1 MAINLAFTVDN
12 INTVIHIY
20 NTIEVQ
26 RANHELPV
34 DLTNY
39 ATLSGVSGHPIYLT
53 GGTTQYTL
61 WDPAGTA
68 SNWYRSRYYHTTTNA
83 YSAWSDPV
91 LGEAGD
97 LFYNPLFPPEIA
109 YGSSDQAIIDKL
121 RILIGDP
128 LSLRREYGEE
138 AASSIHSD
146 NKTYELDT
154 KGWPVSVTMAGVPM
168 NDSADPTV
176 NGYLYLRF
184 NEDISI
190 TTMSGCIAHGVDIWY
205 YSFRHSDRQIME
217 AYDSVF
223 IPVGLTESTVTTE
236 AYMLQTAIDLLMQ
249 EGFENS
255 IEDGANVFDEGSRYD
270 PSPGFELFEE
280 LLDKL
285 RRRLDDLVRQLRM
298 YVGGVRI
305 D

>member
-1 MAINLAFTVDN
+1 MAITLNFTVDD
-12 INTVIHIY
+12 INTVIQIY
-20 NTIEVQ
+20 TTIEVQ
-26 RANHELPV
+26 RANQELPV

-39 ATLSGVSGHPIYLT
+39 ATLSGVSGHPIDLFA
-53 GGTTQYTL
+53 GVTQYGL
-61 WDPAGTA
+61 WDSTGTA
-68 SNWYRSRYYHTTTNA
+68 SNWYRSRYYNTSNGV

-138 AASSIHSD
+138 AASSIHFD

-154 KGWPVSVTMAGVPM
+154 KGWPVSVFMAGRGM
-168 NDSADPTV
+168 NDSSDPTI

-184 NEDISI
+184 NEDISV
-190 TTMSGCIAHGVDIWY
+190 TTMSGCIEYGVDVWY

-217 AYDSVF
+217 AYDSAF
-223 IPVGLTESTVTTE
+223 IPIGLTEDTVTPE

-255 IEDGANVFDEGSRYD
+255 IEDGANVFDEGSKYD
-270 PSPGFELFEE
+270 PTPGFDLFED

-298 YVGGVRI
+298 FVGGVRV

>member
-1 MAINLAFTVDN
+1 MAISLAFTVDN
-12 INTVIHIY
+12 INTVVQIY
-20 NTIEVQ
+20 NIIEVQ
-26 RANHELPV
+26 RANQELPA
-34 DLTNY
+34 DGTNY
-39 ATLSGVSGHPIYLT
+39 TTLSGVSGHPIPLFA
-53 GGTTQYTL
+53 GTTNYNL
-61 WDPAGTA
+61 WDPVGTA
-68 SNWYRSRYYHTTTNA
+68 SNWYRSRYYNTTTTA

-109 YGSSDQAIIDKL
+109 YGSSDQDIIDKL
-121 RILIGDP
+121 RVLIGDP
-128 LSLRREYGEE
+128 LGLRREYGEE

-168 NDSADPTV
+168 NDSTDPTV

-184 NEDISI
+184 SEDISV
-190 TTMSGCIAHGVDIWY
+190 TTMSGCVEQGVDIWY
-205 YSFRHSDRQIME
+205 YSFRHSDRQIMD

-223 IPVGLTESTVTTE
+223 IPVGLTEDTVTTE
-236 AYMLQTAIDLLMQ
+236 AFMLQTSIDLLMQ

-255 IEDGANVFDEGSRYD
+255 IEDGANVNDEGSRYD
-270 PSPGFELFEE
+270 PSPGFELFDE

-285 RRRLDDLVRQLRM
+285 RRRLEELVKQLRM
-298 YVGGVRI
+298 YIGGVRV